1 MMLPFNLLFLLFIVR
16 RKFGIICRFFYR
28 VKTSREKKQQAAFY
42 QLDLRAVK
50 KYRQKQLLDI
60 KVGIVDAID

>member
-1 MMLPFNLLFLLFIVR
+1 VFL
-16 RKFGIICRFFYR
+16 R

-60 KVGIVDAID
+60 KVGIDRAID

>member
-1 MMLPFNLLFLLFIVR
+1 LSFFL
-16 RKFGIICRFFYR
+16 R

-60 KVGIVDAID
+60 KVGIVGAID